1 MRRVPDTGCVSRLHP
16 NPNFRPDRLSASVV
30 ALADQSNTLVLE
42 AAMAAARA
50 DARGETAE
58 AVDQVCRLA
67 VSAGVTTGE
76 IAWLVTE
83 LETAGGPDDALAE
96 AGVAVAGME
105 SCVRAVAQAV
115 QELADRGGPDEIE
128 SSAEALRRVAL
139 QLTALL
145 PRLEPIA
152 RA

>member
-1 MRRVPDTGCVSRLHP
+1 LRHEPDTGFVSRFNS
-16 NPNFRPDRLSASVV
+16 NPNRPDQLVASVV
-30 ALADQSNTLVLE
+30 ALAEQSNNLVLE
-42 AAMAAARA
+42 GAMAAARA

-76 IAWLVTE
+76 IAWLVGE
-83 LETAGGPDDALAE
+83 LESAGGEADALAE

-115 QELADRGGPDEIE
+115 QELADRGGPHEIV
-128 SSAEALRRVAL
+128 SSAEALRRVSL

-145 PRLEPIA
+145 PRLQPVY
-152 RA
+152 

>member
-1 MRRVPDTGCVSRLHP
+1 VPRFSP
-16 NPNFRPDRLSASVV
+16 NPQFRPDRLVASVV
-30 ALADQSNTLVLE
+30 ALAEQSNNLVLE

-50 DARGETAE
+50 DAQGDTAE

-76 IAWLVTE
+76 ITWLVAE
-83 LETAGGPDDALAE
+83 LETAGGDGDALAE

-115 QELADRGGPDEIE
+115 QELADRGGPAEIA
-128 SSAEALRRVAL
+128 SSAEALRRVSL

-145 PRLEPIA
+145 PRLQPVG
-152 RA
+152 

>member
-1 MRRVPDTGCVSRLHP
+1 VSRFHP
-16 NPNFRPDRLSASVV
+16 NPNRPDHLVASVV
-30 ALADQSNTLVLE
+30 ALAEQSNNLVLE

-58 AVDQVCRLA
+58 TVDQVCRLA

-76 IAWLVTE
+76 IAWLVGE
-83 LETAGGPDDALAE
+83 LETAGGEAE
-96 AGVAVAGME
+96 ALVEAGIAVAGME

-115 QELADRGGPDEIE
+115 QELADRGGPDEIA
-128 SSAEALRRVAL
+128 SSAEALRRVSL

-152 RA
+152 PA

>member
-1 MRRVPDTGCVSRLHP
+1 VSRFHP
-16 NPNFRPDRLSASVV
+16 NPNRPDHLAASVV
-30 ALADQSNTLVLE
+30 ALAEQSNNLVLE

-58 AVDQVCRLA
+58 TVDQVCRLA

-76 IAWLVTE
+76 IAWLVGE
-83 LETAGGPDDALAE
+83 LETAGGEAE
-96 AGVAVAGME
+96 ALVEAGIAVAGME

-115 QELADRGGPDEIE
+115 QELADRGGPDEIA
-128 SSAEALRRVAL
+128 SSAEALRRVSL
-139 QLTALL
+139 QLTGLL

-152 RA
+152 PA

>member
-1 MRRVPDTGCVSRLHP
+1 LRQGSDTGCVSRFDP
-16 NPNFRPDRLSASVV
+16 NPHRPDHLVASVV
-30 ALADQSNTLVLE
+30 ALAEQSNNLVLE

-76 IAWLVTE
+76 IAWLVGE
-83 LETAGGPDDALAE
+83 LESAGGPVDALAE

-105 SCVRAVAQAV
+105 SCVRAVSQAV
-115 QELADRGGPDEIE
+115 QDLADRGGPDEIA
-128 SSAEALRRVAL
+128 SSAEALRRVSL

-145 PRLEPIA
+145 PRLQPVY
-152 RA
+152 